1 MEQSMY
7 DHYQFGNGET
17 GSSDVVGRV
26 TARGGPDLRSRR
38 RSRELL
44 NYVKKEFNLNAARQ
58 RITQIEA
65 IIADASRMARS
76 LDTEIEAEQARTG
89 IRDPS
94 HFAYSTSAKAML
106 LRRDNLKRTLLA
118 LEQQLATAKLFL
130 VEPNEAA

>member
-1 MEQSMY
+1 MS
-7 DHYQFGNGET
+7 DDYQFGNGET
-17 GSSDVVGRV
+17 GSSDVAGHV

-65 IIADASRMARS
+65 IIGDASRMARS

-89 IRDPS
+89 IRDPA

-106 LRRDNLKRTLLA
+106 LRVTI
-118 LEQQLATAKLFL
+118 
-130 VEPNEAA
+130 